1 MCAPPSHA
9 HRSSRRFWL
18 YKAPVSRRFE
28 VASHRMAQ
36 SIITQVSKESD
47 SYAPPCP
54 THSTGSLCVVTCY
67 SICCSNFA
75 FFLHSLVG
83 HCVFHK
89 SDPSTLTNT
98 CLQPNPC
105 GFNDVFRVEWMH
117 CRGFSTVVVYEVL
130 LCSCDDMC
138 TCTCTCVRN
147 LKLKSL

>member
-1 MCAPPSHA
+1 MCARHPRTHIAVPDAFGCTKHPFQGGLRWRLTEWLNLSSHK
-9 HRSSRRFWL
+9 SRRR
-18 YKAPVSRRFE
+18 VIRM
-28 VASHRMAQ
+28 HRLARH
-36 SIITQVSKESD
+36 TVQVR
-47 SYAPPCP
+47 
-54 THSTGSLCVVTCY
+54 CVLLRVIL
-67 SICCSNFA
+67 SCCSNFA

-138 TCTCTCVRN
+138 TCTCTCVYIC
-147 LKLKSL
+147 